1 MQFVTEI
8 LGHITGEITEA
19 TADPETRSSG
29 KVHSSI
35 YSSAR
40 PDLGIW
46 IRNGWCVDCYQLL
59 PPSYKLKQT
68 KYALSRETLVI
79 YIASATR
86 FGSICF
92 IPK

>member
-46 IRNGWCVDCYQLL
+46 IRNG
-59 PPSYKLKQT
+59 
-68 KYALSRETLVI
+68 
-79 YIASATR
+79 
-86 FGSICF
+86 
-92 IPK
+92 

>member
-1 MQFVTEI
+1 MTEI
-8 LGHITGEITEA
+8 LGHFIGEITEA

-40 PDLGIW
+40 PDLVIW
-46 IRNGWCVDCYQLL
+46 IRHGWCVGRYQPL

-68 KYALSRETLVI
+68 KYVVSRETL
-79 YIASATR
+79 
-86 FGSICF
+86 F
-92 IPK
+92 I